1 MNLMTQTHCTTNL
14 DVAAIIDEQVLWLQ
28 VAVEDAVGVAVRDA
42 RQQLLH
48 VALQR
53 RRRQFIFTL
62 VCVLSY

>member
-48 VALQR
+48 VALKSKGDQIMGEAS
-53 RRRQFIFTL
+53 FCF
-62 VCVLSY
+62 S

>member
-1 MNLMTQTHCTTNL
+1 MKLTTNL

-48 VALQR
+48 IALQKR
-53 RRRQFIFTL
+53 KGRLLIFTL
-62 VCVLSY
+62 VDALSF